1 MSGPLN
7 YWVWTESSGGFYGVP
22 IENFF
27 GWFLV
32 SLFISILPWKT
43 WNNSLFPISV
53 NLLLPI
59 FFITT
64 SLTNKLYLPGIIGIL
79 LISFYVIVMI
89 RSNSFKPDSPS

>member
-7 YWVWTESSGGFYGVP
+7 YWVWEENTGGFFGVP
-22 IENFF
+22 LENFF

-43 WNNSLFPISV
+43 WNNSFFPLSV
-53 NLLLPI
+53 NILLPI

-64 SLTNKLYLPGIIGIL
+64 SLKNELYVPALMGIV
-79 LISFYVIVMI
+79 LISSYIIIII
-89 RSNSFKPDSPS
+89 RSNLFKSGTLS